1 MIKKVLTSLAA
12 AAICF
17 AAQAQLTPGEKS
29 LGPKLGYVS
38 ENSSC
43 VAGLVFQYNFTSH
56 LRLVPEISCV
66 FRNKGQDALL
76 IDLNAHVPF
85 GVGSQKAWLY
95 PLAGLSFNSWA
106 THGIE
111 TLNDDDVTTHTNRFG
126 VNVGAGFELR
136 CSDSMK
142 LNLEAKYTLIKSY
155 SATYV
160 TAGISYIF

>member
-1 MIKKVLTSLAA
+1 MIKKVLTTLAA
-12 AAICF
+12 AAICC

-38 ENSSC
+38 HNSSC
-43 VAGLVFQYNFTSH
+43 VAGLVFQYTVSEHF
-56 LRLVPEISCV
+56 RLVPEISCV

-76 IDLNAHVPF
+76 LDLNAHVPF
-85 GVGSQKAWLY
+85 GVGSPKAWLY
-95 PLAGLSFNSWA
+95 PVAGLSFNSWA
-106 THGIE
+106 THALEEI
-111 TLNDDDVTTHTNRFG
+111 NSDDVTSHINRFG

-136 CSDSMK
+136 CSDALK
-142 LNLEAKYTLIKSY
+142 LNIEAKYTLIKSY